1 MEMPAKQTPAA
12 SSEIVKLI
20 RKLRWIGLEETE
32 QLENKLE
39 HQAAI
44 DTVVSIQSE
53 TDSCRSLRSHIRTGP
68 SLCLRLGPSDG
79 RRAQS
84 SPATTLA
91 AEPVQTTGAG
101 HFVRIISAS
110 SRVLVQ
116 INVCPARSI
125 NRPEDPGNAIH
136 KRIEMILRHSGI
148 VRAANYNRGS
158 LYFFEPGA
166 AIERS

>member
-1 MEMPAKQTPAA
+1 MAETSGCCPA
-12 SSEIVKLI
+12 SV
-20 RKLRWIGLEETE
+20 
-32 QLENKLE
+32 
-39 HQAAI
+39 
-44 DTVVSIQSE
+44 
-53 TDSCRSLRSHIRTGP
+53 
-68 SLCLRLGPSDG
+68 GPSDG

-125 NRPEDPGNAIH
+125 NRPQAPGMQFTV
-136 KRIEMILRHSGI
+136 EMILRHSGI